1 MLIDTQANGTAI
13 RYDGSKSEEFH
24 EISKEDE
31 EIEVKLLGGYITG
44 KNVTD

>member
-13 RYDGSKSEEFH
+13 RYDGANSEEFH
-24 EISKEDE
+24 EIDNE